1 MYKKCNDEL
10 YKSLFFFYTMNKA
23 GKIGIGLV
31 VNGVVKGINMKVN
44 FSDHVNINGIQFLRS
59 GKVFIGRYF
68 HSGEDIV
75 LKIKEINCV
84 K

>member
-1 MYKKCNDEL
+1 MYKKYNDKL
-10 YKSLFFFYTMNKA
+10 YKSLFFLYTVNKA
-23 GKIGIGLV
+23 GKIGLV

-59 GKVFIGRYF
+59 GKVFFGRYF
-68 HSGEDIV
+68 HSGKDIV